1 MLPGLC
7 YRGGLPGPAQ
17 IIAVGKRKV
26 GAGVP
31 AHAGVSHQVAQ
42 SGRARGIAAA
52 IEGYFAAAWFGWA
65 MASAVPGLLMLLLQI
80 GIGLGILVAIAGIVL
95 AVRSPAESSP
105 MRDRAVRR
113 RYGIVV
119 GLEFALLGAGAA
131 VLAISGLTPWI
142 PVWICVGVGV
152 HFIPLSRV
160 LGDRSLV
167 VLGAL
172 ITAVA
177 LAALIT
183 GLASA
188 VAPGTITGAGA
199 GLCLLL
205 SAAITL
211 IARRLYTG
219 LPASPGNR

>member
-1 MLPGLC
+1 V
-7 YRGGLPGPAQ
+7 PA
-17 IIAVGKRKV
+17 
-26 GAGVP
+26 GAGV
-31 AHAGVSHQVAQ
+31 SRQVTQ

-65 MASAVPGLLMLLLQI
+65 MASVVPRLLMRLLQI
-80 GIGLGILVAIAGIVL
+80 GTGLGILVVIAGIVL
-95 AVRSPAESSP
+95 AVRSPAQSTP

-131 VLAISGLTPWI
+131 VLAISGLAKWI
-142 PVWICVGVGV
+142 PVWICAGVGI

-160 LGDRSLV
+160 LGDRFLV
-167 VLGAL
+167 ILGVL
-172 ITAVA
+172 ISAVA
-177 LAALIT
+177 LAALVT
-183 GLASA
+183 GLTSA

-199 GLCLLL
+199 GLCLLV

-211 IARRLYTG
+211 FAQRLYTG
-219 LPASPGNR
+219 LPPGPR

>member
-1 MLPGLC
+1 MLSW
-7 YRGGLPGPAQ
+7 RPAGTCADRRRPKQ
-17 IIAVGKRKV
+17 KAS
-26 GAGVP
+26 AEVP
-31 AHAGVSHQVAQ
+31 ARAEVSRQVTE

-65 MASAVPGLLMLLLQI
+65 MASAGPPLLTLVLQI
-80 GIGLGILVAIAGIVL
+80 GIGLAILVVIAGIVL
-95 AVRSPAESSP
+95 AVRSPAQSTP
-105 MRDRAVRR
+105 MRDRTVRR

-131 VLAISGLTPWI
+131 ALAISGLAKWI
-142 PVWICVGVGV
+142 PVWICTGVGI

-160 LGDRSLV
+160 LGERSLV
-167 VLGAL
+167 ILGVL
-172 ITAVA
+172 ISAVA

-183 GLASA
+183 GLTSA
-188 VAPGTITGAGA
+188 VAPGTVTGAGA
-199 GLCLLL
+199 GLCLLV

-219 LPASPGNR
+219 RIS